1 MDDHFISTTHPFFVI
16 SKPNKDKKHQRTP
29 AMEIKKLAQEVF
41 EIEAQEIANLRHRL
55 DENFEK
61 SIQAIL
67 DCSGKV
73 IVSGMG
79 KSGIIGKKI
88 AATLSSTG
96 TPSFFLHP
104 GEAYHGDLGMIEE
117 NDVVLLI
124 SNSGETDEVLK
135 LIPFLKHQQ
144 NCTISMS
151 GNEHSTLAKNTNY
164 HLNIAVE
171 KEACPLLLA
180 PTSSTTATLVMGDAI
195 AVTLMKLRN
204 FKEENFAKFHPG
216 GSLGR
221 RLLTTVGDVMK
232 TNNLPIT
239 SSKASIKEV
248 IQKITEGKLGLVVIL
263 ENNSIKG
270 VITDGD
276 IRRAMESREK
286 EFFGLSAGDLMSSDP
301 KLITKEDKLTLASQM
316 MSDHKINSLLVVNAS
331 NDFVG
336 VIQMYDLGL

>member
-1 MDDHFISTTHPFFVI
+1 
-16 SKPNKDKKHQRTP
+16 
-29 AMEIKKLAQEVF
+29 MEIKKLAQEVF
-41 EIEAQEIANLRHRL
+41 EIEAKEIANLSHRL
-55 DENFEK
+55 TDDFEK
-61 SIQAIL
+61 SINAIL
-67 DCSGKV
+67 ESSGKL

-88 AATLSSTG
+88 AATLASTG

-117 NDVVLLI
+117 NDIVLLI

-135 LIPFLKHQQ
+135 LIPFLKHQK

-151 GNEHSTLAKNTNY
+151 GNNDSTLAKNTNY

-171 KEACPLLLA
+171 KEACPLFLA
-180 PTSSTTATLVMGDAI
+180 PTSSTTATLVMGDAL
-195 AVTLMKLRN
+195 AVTLMKLRD

-232 TNNLPIT
+232 KHELPIT
-239 SSKASIKEV
+239 NSNATIKEV
-248 IQKITEGKLGLVVIL
+248 IQRITEGKLGLVVVTDKNGI
-263 ENNSIKG
+263 NG

-286 EFFGLSAGDLMSSDP
+286 EFFGLLAKNLMSLHPKVIDESE
-301 KLITKEDKLTLASQM
+301 KLITASTI
-316 MSDHKINSLLVVNAS
+316 MSENKINSLLVVNAV

-336 VIQMYDLGL
+336 VVQMYDLGL